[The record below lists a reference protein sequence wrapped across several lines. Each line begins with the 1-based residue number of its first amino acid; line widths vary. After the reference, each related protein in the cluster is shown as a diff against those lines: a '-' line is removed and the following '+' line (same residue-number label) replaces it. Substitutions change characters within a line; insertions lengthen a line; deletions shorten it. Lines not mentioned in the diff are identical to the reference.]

1 MTCVR
6 AGREVLCGLNTIPL
20 GEFEVW
26 YCPLLWKETYKGT
39 YDVAVKE

>member
-6 AGREVLCGLNTIPL
+6 TGREVLCGLNTIPL

-26 YCPLLWKETYKGT
+26 YCPVTVEGNLQGNL
-39 YDVAVKE
+39 